1 MTLFPDLDDDALLA
15 RLRAAGAADGL
26 EYHEQVAGNN
36 WICSFRQFSV
46 IPPGIIPRGPG
57 VIATQNENLRT
68 AREDL
73 LAQVED
79 GPDSA

>member
-1 MTLFPDLDDDALLA
+1 VLF
-15 RLRAAGAADGL
+15 RS
-26 EYHEQVAGNN
+26 

-57 VIATQNENLRT
+57 VIATQNEDLRT